1 MSANFASVSEPAEVR
16 PGTRL
21 GRYEVLIGIAQGGMA
36 RVWAAR
42 QQGHRGFT
50 KIVAIKTILPAL
62 TSDPSF
68 EAMFLDEARVAAGV
82 HHPNV
87 CQIFDLGEEA
97 GVLYLAMEWVNGESL
112 ARILKPPIK
121 GDPKREAQRLN
132 ARIAARIVADA
143 AAGLHAAHELAD
155 ETGQQLEVVHRDVS
169 PQNILVTLTGNVKVT
184 DFGVA
189 KALGSSHEATAAG
202 QIKGKAA
209 YMSPE
214 QAAAGTV
221 DRRSDIFALGIVLY
235 EITTGKRPFHGENQI
250 ATLKLL
256 LEGRFEPP
264 GAIVPGYPRELE
276 AIVMRAMAMD
286 PSERFPSADRM
297 KVALEEWLAR
307 SGPVVTETQVGA
319 LVRERVGEVVEER
332 QSRIRERMKAPAFD
346 PRASQPTFSPP
357 GEASSSKI
365 SAPSAVSHVAP
376 AGGVAV
382 TPSGAMPSVSLPSI
396 PIAMPQRT
404 GPSPAMLGVVIGL
417 AAFVVLALVGVG
429 LFIAKRGEPDAPAAV
444 APPAEA
450 PRIAPTP
457 VATETPKPPPKL
469 AKIKLIPLEPKQ
481 GVSFAVDGKP
491 LAAGVLT
498 IERPEPGK
506 VKLLAAQAEGYQ
518 SDVFRI
524 DDATPDEL
532 DILLLKKQ
540 NPDSPSSPSSPS
552 GAGAPRDHGTAAPRD
567 HGTAAPRDNG
577 TAKKPSAIKPDIPDN
592 PF

>member
-1 MSANFASVSEPAEVR
+1 MSAHFASIPEPAEVR

-121 GDPKREAQRLN
+121 GDSKREAQRLN

-256 LEGRFEPP
+256 LEGRFDPP

-286 PSERFPSADRM
+286 PAERFPSADRM
-297 KVALEEWLAR
+297 KIALEEWLAR

-319 LVRERVGEVVEER
+319 LVRERVGEVVDER

-357 GEASSSKI
+357 SEASSSKI

-382 TPSGAMPSVSLPSI
+382 TPSGAMPSVAMPSI
-396 PIAMPQRT
+396 PIAMPART

-417 AAFVVLALVGVG
+417 AAFVLLALVGVG
-429 LFIAKRGEPDAPAAV
+429 LFIAKRGEPDAPAATV
-444 APPAEA
+444 TPPAEV
-450 PRIAPTP
+450 PTTAPTP
-457 VATETPKPPPKL
+457 VASEAPKAPPKL
-469 AKIKLIPLEPKQ
+469 GKIQLVPLEPKA

-540 NPDSPSSPSSPS
+540 EPAAAATAPAEPRP
-552 GAGAPRDHGTAAPRD
+552 GVPAPPPRDSE
-567 HGTAAPRDNG
+567 
-577 TAKKPSAIKPDIPDN
+577 KKPSAIKPDIPDN